1 MSGKHGPPH
10 ELPATSIVGQSTTI
24 ELPTTYVGKQPKPGK
39 HPNGGGFSVPPTR
52 PGGIGPGITYKE
64 HLRGQTLRNVFAT
77 EKSAQNDYAA
87 KSQDLP
93 RATEV
98 EFANFK
104 TQYPAA
110 TSTQTQ
116 AYQHELK
123 ISNILIQQKTAELH
137 VQTGLANAFYGHS
150 PLNATAKD
158 YIAKVETLEKTVQPY
173 GTAYTT
179 WANSYKAAYSA
190 KLLTE
195 QIQLLNNKQ
204 VHVQNL
210 LAAAHAQEQRQQASD
225 QEARRVAAEQE
236 RLAKE
241 QETKRVAAEVARLA
255 AEHEAQRVA
264 AERARMA
271 AEQEAQRVA
280 AEEARKA
287 QKKRAAEEAAAKSRA
302 EQDVRLKYL
311 GSWSESL
318 DTDQANRQ
326 FPVSGSAASVVPVFT
341 VATGSI
347 FTTANTAL
355 AIKDALRLAVAAV
368 IAALTTSTGVVI
380 GGFAALLFPSPLSNS
395 ELYALS
401 VPLSDL
407 TPDDLNDLYAI
418 AEASGE
424 IELPVSIG
432 SRTVDD
438 TIEFVVAATNGTTVP
453 SKVLVR
459 LATLDPG
466 LNIYKSYSPDAPSIG
481 MTWTPIVEQ
490 KNASTTSPA
499 RESRIFIYNG
509 TTPAPLE
516 GRLDEYPELDLY
528 SFGGFINVF
537 PAESGIPPIYTMFR
551 DRRDDPGV
559 ASGYGEPV
567 LGIWLGSASQ
577 DNGAVIPNQI
587 ADKLR
592 GQNFSSFR
600 AFREALWRAAIA
612 DSELSKQFTANNI
625 QEMKNGRAP
634 FSRKDDRS
642 GGKVKFELHHVNRV
656 SRGGKIYDIENIRIV
671 TPKRHSELHKGGN

>member
-24 ELPTTYVGKQPKPGK
+24 ELPTTYIGKQPKPGK

-64 HLRGQTLRNVFAT
+64 HLRSQTLRNVFAT

-93 RATEV
+93 RATDV
-98 EFANFK
+98 EFENFK

-110 TSTQTQ
+110 TATQTQ
-116 AYQHELK
+116 VHQHELN

-158 YIAKVETLEKTVQPY
+158 YIAKVESLEKTVQPY

-210 LAAAHAQEQRQQASD
+210 LAAAHAQEQRQQA
-225 QEARRVAAEQE
+225 
-236 RLAKE
+236 
-241 QETKRVAAEVARLA
+241 

-264 AERARMA
+264 AERARLA

-280 AEEARKA
+280 AEEARKD
-287 QKKRAAEEAAAKSRA
+287 QKKRSAEEAAAKSRA

-318 DTDQANRQ
+318 DTDQAHRL

-347 FTTANTAL
+347 FTTANNAL

-407 TPDDLNDLYAI
+407 TPDDLDDLHAI

-466 LNIYKSYSPDAPSIG
+466 LNIYRSYSPDAPSIG

-600 AFREALWRAAIA
+600 AFREALWKAAIA

-642 GGKVKFELHHVNRV
+642 GGKVKFELHHLNRV
-656 SRGGKIYDIENIRIV
+656 SRGGEIYDIENIRIV